1 MSKVGCTSSTEIL
14 QTFPLITIKK
24 KSALDLK
31 HFFEKKKSLAL
42 TCPTDETA
50 ARGAIVS
57 APRSPLRE
65 HPP

>member
-1 MSKVGCTSSTEIL
+1 MSEVGCTSSTEIL
-14 QTFPLITIKK
+14 HTFPLIPIN

-50 ARGAIVS
+50 ARGATMS
-57 APRSPLRE
+57 APRSPPGE
-65 HPP
+65 DPP